1 MQTAAP
7 FDRALLAA
15 RRRRA
20 LARHP
25 DGGGFLRDAV
35 ADDLDERLAA
45 VKREFPR
52 ALDLGS
58 GGRVAAVLRA
68 RGVAEVVRADVLA
81 AEAAGGGPDVVLDE
95 EALPFAAASFDLV
108 VATLTLQA
116 VNDLPGALIQI
127 RRALKPDGLFLA
139 ALLGGDTLT
148 ELRTALI
155 AAEAELTGGAAAR
168 VAPFAGLQ
176 DLAALLQ
183 RAGFALPVADVDR
196 LTVRYDSLFSLVRD
210 LAEAGATSPLADRPR
225 TPLRRAVL
233 LRAAEIYGERFAD
246 PDGRVRAT
254 LDVVSLSGW
263 APHESQPKPLKP
275 GSATHRLADV
285 LQGGGS

>member
-35 ADDLDERLAA
+35 ADDLDERLMA
-45 VKREFPR
+45 VKRDFPR

-81 AEAAGGGPDVVLDE
+81 PETAGGGPDVVLDE

-139 ALLGGDTLT
+139 ALFGGDTLT

-155 AAEAELTGGAAAR
+155 AAEAELTGGAATR

-196 LTVRYDSLFSLVRD
+196 LTVRYDSLFALVRD
-210 LAEAGATSPLADRPR
+210 LAEAGATSPLADRSR

-285 LQGGGS
+285 LKGEG

>member
-7 FDRALLAA
+7 FDRALIAA

-25 DGGGFLRDAV
+25 NGGGFLRDAV
-35 ADDLDERLAA
+35 ADDVAERLSA
-45 VKREFPR
+45 VKRDFPR

-58 GGRVAAVLRA
+58 GGRLAAVLRA
-68 RGVAEVVRADVLA
+68 RGITEVVRADVLVAEPA
-81 AEAAGGGPDVVLDE
+81 AGGPDVVIDE
-95 EALPFAAASFDLV
+95 EALPFAAGSFDLV

-116 VNDLPGALIQI
+116 VNDLPGALVQI
-127 RRALKPDGLFLA
+127 RRVLKPDGLFLA
-139 ALLGGDTLT
+139 VLLGGDTLT

-155 AAEAELTGGAAAR
+155 AAEAELTGGAAPR

-176 DLAALLQ
+176 DLAGLLQ

-196 LTVRYDSLFSLVRD
+196 LTVRYDTLFALARD
-210 LAEAGATSPLADRPR
+210 LREAGATSPLADRPR

-233 LRAAEIYGERFAD
+233 LRAAELYAERFAD
-246 PDGRVRAT
+246 PDGRLRAT

-275 GSATHRLADV
+275 GSATHSLADA
-285 LQGGGS
+285 LKGGR

>member
-1 MQTAAP
+1 MPTAAP
-7 FDRALLAA
+7 FDRARLAA

-20 LARHP
+20 LTRHP
-25 DGGGFLRDAV
+25 DGCGFLRDAV
-35 ADDLDERLAA
+35 VDDLSERLQA
-45 VKREFPR
+45 VKRDFPR

-58 GGRVAAVLRA
+58 GGRVAALLRA
-68 RGVAEVVRADVLA
+68 RGAAHVVRADVLA
-81 AEAAGGGPDVVLDE
+81 AEAALGPPDVVLDE
-95 EALPFAAASFDLV
+95 EVLPFAAGSFDLV

-116 VNDLPGALIQI
+116 VNDLPGALVQI

-139 ALLGGDTLT
+139 VLLGGDTFT
-148 ELRTALI
+148 EMRTALI
-155 AAEAELTGGAAAR
+155 AAEAEFTGGAAAR

-196 LTVRYDSLFSLVRD
+196 LTVRYDSLFALARD
-210 LAEAGATSPLADRPR
+210 LREAGATSPLADRPR
-225 TPLRRAVL
+225 SPLRRAVL
-233 LRAAEIYGERFAD
+233 LRAAEIYGERFSD

-285 LQGGGS
+285 LKGGG